1 MSGNP
6 DGPALRTANCVR
18 RQRDKYLAFAGAEN
32 LLEGKLAFAF
42 LGLEIARSDEAA
54 EPAIGGAVGRIGQHF
69 KAVGSDQPRA
79 DEELDVA
86 LARFVVS
93 AHHAGKRIA
102 VGDADGGQAEFVG
115 ARHHFLG
122 MRGAAQEG
130 KVSRDREFGIGVHR
144 IYSRRQFPTQK
155 DLARTS
161 APLPFRARKVL
172 RGRARSGGRPNPRR
186 GSNRG
191 SELAAAHFRESGN
204 PDLGPRL
211 RGDERTNVACA
222 TIRRRCVP
230 GPVNRRRRRSCRA
243 RKTAAADRRVR
254 AQ

>member
-1 MSGNP
+1 MRGDN
-6 DGPALRTANCVR
+6 
-18 RQRDKYLAFAGAEN
+18 DKYLAFAGAEN

-54 EPAIGGAVGRIGQHF
+54 EPAIGGAIGRIGQHF
-69 KAVGSDQPRA
+69 EAVTGDQPRA

-102 VGDADGGQAEFVG
+102 VGDADGGKPEFVG

-144 IYSRRQFPTQK
+144 IYSRKQSPYAK
-155 DLARTS
+155 
-161 APLPFRARKVL
+161 
-172 RGRARSGGRPNPRR
+172 RPCTNQR
-186 GSNRG
+186 
-191 SELAAAHFRESGN
+191 AAAVSR
-204 PDLGPRL
+204 P
-211 RGDERTNVACA
+211 
-222 TIRRRCVP
+222 
-230 GPVNRRRRRSCRA
+230 
-243 RKTAAADRRVR
+243 
-254 AQ
+254 